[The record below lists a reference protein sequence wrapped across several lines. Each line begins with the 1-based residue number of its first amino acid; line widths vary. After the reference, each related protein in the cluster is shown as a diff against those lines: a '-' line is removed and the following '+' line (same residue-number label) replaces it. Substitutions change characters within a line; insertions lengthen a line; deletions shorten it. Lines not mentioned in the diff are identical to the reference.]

1 MSEANTTA
9 EHRDRTSR
17 AVRAATSAAQDLGL
31 TPSDPRVL
39 HDVFSV
45 IVHLAPAP
53 VVVRV
58 PTVLPPSTADLAVPG
73 MQQRTELEVA
83 GWLADRGHP
92 VVGPSSLV
100 PREPVSRDGFSMT
113 FWEHVEQDHGHELD
127 QGRSCAM
134 TAQLHSALREYPGEL
149 PWLAPLV
156 EPGGAEVLPRSLTAL
171 ESRPDLIDRA
181 DLDRAWREWAVLE
194 PIVGSREGFRAAFP
208 GLDVQLIHGDAPTYN
223 TISTSAGP
231 LCSDFE
237 LTCLGP
243 VEWDLALVG
252 AEGEAAYGAAAHRAG
267 LRDLHEP
274 ALRLMES
281 AGMLQAVACLELVPQ
296 LPLLAE
302 GLQPLLEKWR
312 ATPPAEPPGAGR
324 NR

>member
-9 EHRDRTSR
+9 EHRERTSR
-17 AVRAATSAAQDLGL
+17 AVRAATRAGRDLGL
-31 TPSDPRVL
+31 TASDPRVL

-58 PTVLPPSTADLAVPG
+58 PTVLVSSLADPA
-73 MQQRTELEVA
+73 MQARQQRTELEVA

-113 FWEHVEQDHGHELD
+113 FWEHVEQDRDREIDH
-127 QGRSCAM
+127 GRSCAM
-134 TAQLHSALREYPGEL
+134 AAELHAALREYPGEL

-156 EPGGAEVLPRSLTAL
+156 EPGGAQVLPRGLAAL

-208 GLDVQLIHGDAPTYN
+208 ELDVQPIHGDAPTYN
-223 TISTSAGP
+223 TLPTSAGP

-243 VEWDLALVG
+243 AEWDLALVG
-252 AEGEAAYGAAAHRAG
+252 AEGRSAYDAAAHRAG
-267 LRDLHEP
+267 LRGVHEP
-274 ALRLMES
+274 VLRLVES

-296 LPLLAE
+296 LPMLADALE
-302 GLQPLLEKWR
+302 PLLEKWR
-312 ATPPAEPPGAGR
+312 ATPVAQPPGSEH
-324 NR
+324 